1 MVTGKYDI
9 GYTAILPT
17 TALDALLAS
26 GSSIANTHLVHIFP
40 PSTSKD
46 INFEVYLFARTDVQQ
61 ELDGLRIHSLSNVLT
76 LSPGMHSF
84 FDNLMLWFEEVPVS
98 SIIYVYAMM

>member
-26 GSSIANTHLVHIFP
+26 GSRIANTHLVHIFP

-46 INFEVYLFARTDVQQ
+46 INFEVYRFAHIDVQQ
-61 ELDGLRIHSLSNVLT
+61 ELDGLQIHSLSNILA
-76 LSPGMHSF
+76 LSPETHHF
-84 FDNLMLWFEEVPVS
+84 FSPISCFGS
-98 SIIYVYAMM
+98 RRFR